1 MSSRETATNTSQHKH
16 LDIHFWYKNISVDV
30 KFNTKD
36 VGFGRGELHYTGNKF
51 NSKVDQLEMIY
62 HQLKQQR
69 TQLDNAI
76 KEIEEEYGN
85 IIYTDKNTV
94 EIQQDIHNKYIERLR
109 ERKEGLV

>member
-1 MSSRETATNTSQHKH
+1 M
-16 LDIHFWYKNISVDV
+16 Y
-30 KFNTKD
+30 
-36 VGFGRGELHYTGNKF
+36 
-51 NSKVDQLEMIY
+51 QLVTEVH

-109 ERKEGLV
+109 VSKKGTV